1 MLDSVQD
8 PVVWA
13 SDKALYGDVPSAI
26 MEAVLYLVVMIYVI
40 IGVIL

>member
-13 SDKALYGDVPSAI
+13 SDKALYGDVPSGI
-26 MEAVLYLVVMIYVI
+26 MEAVLYLVVMMYIL

>member
-40 IGVIL
+40 IGAVL